1 MNRYLLDTNI
11 IIFFITNRFKD
22 DVSSDIKSILQD
34 YNNILHTSSVSVLEL
49 LQLCRIGKVKL
60 SKGVKPEQLT
70 TIIEKDF
77 NIKIQPFTLQNLQI
91 LSKLSISEGHN
102 DPFDHAI
109 IAQAISEKMVLISSD
124 TKFENYTKQ
133 KLKFVFNK
141 R

>member
-77 NIKIQPFTLQNLQI
+77 NIKIQPFTLQNLRPLQNFKN
-91 LSKLSISEGHN
+91 LKMPFFESIFFG
-102 DPFDHAI
+102 F
-109 IAQAISEKMVLISSD
+109 
-124 TKFENYTKQ
+124 
-133 KLKFVFNK
+133 
-141 R
+141 